1 MFGIPNSGLPR
12 PSQVACDTA
21 VPPTP
26 FWEQN
31 KRGFTS
37 ASNPPLLSP
46 NLIEALTEL
55 AAVEDLPVATLIAV
69 LINEALDQRLR
80 SRS

>member
-1 MFGIPNSGLPR
+1 MFGTSVADCRPPRKVASG
-12 PSQVACDTA
+12 TA

-26 FWEQN
+26 
-31 KRGFTS
+31 S
-37 ASNPPLLSP
+37 LLSP
-46 NLIEALTEL
+46 NLIEALTGL

-80 SRS
+80 SRP